1 MSELNSPELMISIK
15 PPDGARML
23 SGLEENGVQ
32 SDSAMTVVKRMETPH
47 IMGVSRGAR
56 LHIAPGAYPVY
67 YSLAR
72 ANGRFGKYIR
82 ALTRAEIEKYNII

>member
-1 MSELNSPELMISIK
+1 MSEVNSPEVMISIK
-15 PPDGARML
+15 PPEGARML
-23 SGLEENGVQ
+23 SGENDVQ
-32 SDSAMTVVKRMETPH
+32 GNSAMTVVKRMESPQ

-82 ALTRAEIEKYNII
+82 ALSRAEIEQYNII

>member
-15 PPDGARML
+15 PADGARML
-23 SGLEENGVQ
+23 SGLNGNGLQ
-32 SDSAMTVVKRMETPH
+32 SNSAMTVVKRIESPH
-47 IMGVSRGAR
+47 IMGVSRGER

-82 ALTRAEIEKYNII
+82 ALTPAEIEKYNII